1 MIAPVKI
8 DNINIKQECDT
19 EQCGVF
25 YRNYEKNMEIDI
37 NFGCYSFPEADNDVK
52 MKVISEENNNGN

>member
-19 EQCGVF
+19 EQYGVF
-25 YRNYEKNMEIDI
+25 YRNHEKNMEIDI
-37 NFGCYSFPEADNDVK
+37 NFGCYSFPEGDNDVK
-52 MKVISEENNNGN
+52 MKVISEVED

>member
-1 MIAPVKI
+1 MYFWLGFAY
-8 DNINIKQECDT
+8 NINIKQECDT

-37 NFGCYSFPEADNDVK
+37 KFGCYSFPEDFW
-52 MKVISEENNNGN
+52 